1 VVERVAVH
9 LAARVRDYPAVLVAV
24 AVAIL
29 LTPQGHQD
37 KVLLVVQA
45 PQYIS
50 AAVAEALALL
60 AVTLLLVVQ
69 AELAALLVPHQSQA
83 LLYLALAVAA
93 AVQLM

>member
-1 VVERVAVH
+1 MAVH
-9 LAARVRDYPAVLVAV
+9 LAARVRDYPAALVAV

-83 LLYLALAVAA
+83 LLYLALAAAA